1 MPPKKKEGGKK
12 GKGKAPEFTPEDIDA
27 FLKVVDD
34 ELMVYIFFPEQSLH
48 DQQTN
53 KGVQEVLL
61 RGRVARL

>member
-34 ELMVYIFFPEQSLH
+34 ELMVNIFPGQPLH
-48 DQQTN
+48 GQQTN
-53 KGVQEVLL
+53 IGVQEVLL